1 MNENNENKNKNK
13 NKKGGNAKKLLIA
26 IIVLVVAAAVVVGGF
41 SGIKLIEKS
50 MPSTFEP
57 AAPTSGKGTGYY
69 RHCYEELGD
78 SEKLMYAVILQSV
91 YSMPEKIEVPELTD
105 GDFSKVFEALSYDNP
120 DLFCLGISSKLVK
133 EGKKTYFV
141 PEYSISYDE
150 YTAKLTEVNAIAS
163 AIASNAVSYTS
174 EYERELYIHDYIIN
188 HCTYE
193 LGASFGNDIY
203 GCLVNGKASCEGY
216 SRAFQ
221 YILSAVGIDNRL
233 ITGEA
238 ADSEGNYIGHMW
250 NYMII
255 GGDGYFTDVTWDDPS
270 SDSSVLRHT
279 YFNNTTAE
287 ILVTHRDIKQSVPF
301 CNATKFNFFV
311 YENSLL
317 SYGNED
323 ELRDSLE
330 RIINNSKNRGYK
342 CAEMRFESLEAME
355 WALDAM
361 FKKSVIFDVYTGLG
375 LAESMSNNS
384 IYYSSDDKAFAVC
397 LYY

>member
-1 MNENNENKNKNK
+1 MNENNENK
-13 NKKGGNAKKLLIA
+13 NKKGGNAKKLLVA

-141 PEYSISYDE
+141 PEYSMSYDE

-163 AIASNAVSYTS
+163 TIASNAVSYTS

-301 CNATKFNFFV
+301 CNATKFNFFL

-384 IYYSSDDKAFAVC
+384 IYYSSDDKTFAVC